1 MEDELLWLEDSLHG
15 APVST
20 DESDAL
26 AAPALACAEK
36 DPLFWPDESRIRDT
50 PTPTE
55 ESDSLFKPA
64 SPASKRGKTEAA
76 PSRPSKTVPR
86 SEFLRTV
93 SRACHAALEACPD
106 DMMVLPQLL
115 LCVRRGT
122 QHLFDVSVVDAAMYA
137 IDIAVAAGA
146 FVRHHSRKEQFVH
159 KPLDAPGDYGVRTW
173 IGLAS
178 RRGGELQTKA
188 RAAKHRQLGNVFDA
202 ERNAL
207 LKRQRI
213 ADAIRRAINPQPGTA
228 VFLVSVPGHETPL
241 FVHGTP
247 ASGGVSVLAL
257 TTPPCAV
264 ERVA

>member
-1 MEDELLWLEDSLHG
+1 MEDELLWLDDSLHG

-20 DESDAL
+20 DES
-26 AAPALACAEK
+26 E
-36 DPLFWPDESRIRDT
+36 
-50 PTPTE
+50 
-55 ESDSLFKPA
+55 SLFKPTL
-64 SPASKRGKTEAA
+64 PAAKRSKAEAE

-93 SRACHAALEACPD
+93 SRACHAALEACPE
-106 DMMVLPQLL
+106 DMMVLPKLL
-115 LCVRRGT
+115 ECVRRGT

-137 IDIAVAAGA
+137 IDISVAAGA
-146 FVRHHSRKEQFVH
+146 FVRHHSYRDHFLTQ
-159 KPLDAPGDYGVRTW
+159 PLSMPGDFGVRTW

-178 RRGGELQTKA
+178 RRDGELQTKA
-188 RAAKHRQLGNVFDA
+188 RVAKHRQLGNVFDA

-213 ADAIRRAINPQPGTA
+213 ADAVRLAINPQPGTA

-257 TTPPCAV
+257 ATPPCAV